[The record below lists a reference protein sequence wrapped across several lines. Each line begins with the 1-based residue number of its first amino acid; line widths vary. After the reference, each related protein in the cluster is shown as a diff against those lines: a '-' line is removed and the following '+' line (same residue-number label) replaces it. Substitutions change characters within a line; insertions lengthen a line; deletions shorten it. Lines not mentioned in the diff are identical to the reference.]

1 MKKKDI
7 EKKLHNS
14 LSENTPN
21 VWATIA
27 QKTGVDTEKA
37 TVEIPV
43 LVTEGAP
50 APTRKGKTR
59 IFTTVMAIIGIFLCV
74 GGLLLQ
80 FLTKKDNGF
89 TLGGSFFIDINPSIQ
104 ITLTDENTVNEII
117 PLNED
122 ASVLLA
128 KTAKTQCKGKT
139 PTEVAVF
146 VWQLAYETGYISPD
160 RQNNALLISSAL
172 DDETHNERFNA
183 NITASLNQIIKQKG
197 VYCAVLTERK
207 EESSESAA
215 NVYHI
220 TAGKYQLIQR
230 ALELGAEIDEDE
242 YQEITVRE
250 LNALIE
256 ELAEERQEWLEEEL
270 DRRYE
275 EKYEQAKENHDKFI
289 KDDDYE
295 ERYEAWL
302 EEISEDYKQNW
313 NGKKEEW
320 KNSFELGNG
329 HDDDNTPPPEPHG
342 DEPRYW

>member
-27 QKTGVDTEKA
+27 QKTGADTEKA
-37 TVEIPV
+37 TIEVPV

-50 APTRKGKTR
+50 TPTRKDKPR
-59 IFTTVMAIIGIFLCV
+59 IFTTIMAFIGILLCI
-74 GGLLLQ
+74 GGLCLQ
-80 FLTKKDNGF
+80 FWMKKDNGLTF
-89 TLGGSFFIDINPSIQ
+89 GGSFFIDINPSIQ
-104 ITLTDENTVNEII
+104 VTLTDENTVNEII

-128 KTAKTQCKGKT
+128 KTAKTQFKGKT

-172 DDETHNERFNA
+172 DDETHNEDFNVRVKA
-183 NITASLNQIIKQKG
+183 GLNQIIKDKG
-197 VYCAVLTERK
+197 VFCAVLTERK
-207 EESSESAA
+207 EEASETAA
-215 NVYHI
+215 NAYHI

-230 ALELGAEIDEDE
+230 AIEMGAKIDESN
-242 YQEITVRE
+242 YQKITVRE

-256 ELAEERQEWLEEEL
+256 DLAEERQEWLEEEL
-270 DRRYE
+270 ERRHE
-275 EKYEQAKENHDKFI
+275 EQREQAKENYDQFI
-289 KDDDYE
+289 KDTDYE

-302 EEISEDYKQNW
+302 EEISDDYQHHW
-313 NGKKEEW
+313 TDKKEEW
-320 KNSFELGNG
+320 KNSFQYGNE
-329 HDDDNTPPPEPHG
+329 PPPIPHEEPM
-342 DEPRYW
+342 YW